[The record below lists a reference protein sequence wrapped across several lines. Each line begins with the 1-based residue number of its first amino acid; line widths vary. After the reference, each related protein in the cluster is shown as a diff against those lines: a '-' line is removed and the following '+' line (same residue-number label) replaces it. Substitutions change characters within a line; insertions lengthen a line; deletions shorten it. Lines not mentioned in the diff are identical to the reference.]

1 MCHTEADTEPMT
13 CEDVPDR
20 RWRTMIVGI
29 GQWPPT
35 DQEGMTRMQGNVVV
49 VTVNESENVR
59 AR

>member
-1 MCHTEADTEPMT
+1 MT

-20 RWRTMIVGI
+20 RRRTMIVDV
-29 GQWPPT
+29 GQWPPF
-35 DQEGMTRMQGNVVV
+35 DPEGMTRMQGNVVM